1 MNPRARADL
10 EAYDALPPRVRQ
22 ALREAPVNLNATF
35 LLCLA
40 KDGYPE
46 HLIVTAISNA
56 RDR

>member
-10 EAYDALPPRVRQ
+10 GAYD
-22 ALREAPVNLNATF
+22 ATF
-35 LLCLA
+35 LLLHVEA
-40 KDGYPE
+40 GYPE

>member
-10 EAYDALPPRVRQ
+10 EAYD
-22 ALREAPVNLNATF
+22 ATF

>member
-22 ALREAPVNLNATF
+22 ALREAPVNLDATF
-35 LLCLA
+35 LLLHVEA
-40 KDGYPE
+40 GYPE

>member
-10 EAYDALPPRVRQ
+10 EAYDA
-22 ALREAPVNLNATF
+22 TF
-35 LLCLA
+35 LSCLVE
-40 KDGYPE
+40 DGYLE

>member
-10 EAYDALPPRVRQ
+10 GAYD
-22 ALREAPVNLNATF
+22 ATF
-35 LLCLA
+35 LLCLVEA
-40 KDGYPE
+40 GYPE